1 MLSEPSIYDSSEQQF
16 TAMPMEINIV
26 SIDIDIVSIMRY
38 NVVKRCGARKQ
49 QLHCANESNIHR
61 ITIEMTAAG

>member
-16 TAMPMEINIV
+16 TTMPMEINIV

-38 NVVKRCGARKQ
+38 NVVKR
-49 QLHCANESNIHR
+49 
-61 ITIEMTAAG
+61 

>member
-1 MLSEPSIYDSSEQQF
+1 
-16 TAMPMEINIV
+16 MPMEINIV

-49 QLHCANESNIHR
+49 QLHCTNEKIS
-61 ITIEMTAAG
+61 IE